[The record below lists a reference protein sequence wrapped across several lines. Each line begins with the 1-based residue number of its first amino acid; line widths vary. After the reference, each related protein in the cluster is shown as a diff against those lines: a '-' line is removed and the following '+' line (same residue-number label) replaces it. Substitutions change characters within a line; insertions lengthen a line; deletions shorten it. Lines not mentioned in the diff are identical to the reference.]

1 LSRASLERLPARQES
16 PVAEA
21 ETAFDG
27 CPRMPEDKR
36 EWKTTIDL
44 TSGTSRRVGV
54 PAHRDQTKWARTPK
68 LLVFLS
74 HRPRIFFKIPLLSNL
89 RFLSPPPCLRVASFA
104 PAHVALRAAFGR
116 LPGQRPLARVPVS
129 AFRSSSIRV
138 DLPSFA
144 GPKTPKT
151 LTPAIE
157 RLPPREISLCV
168 ASLAPARQTPLRA

>member
-1 LSRASLERLPARQES
+1 VFTKAMSDTWGTFVKSASLQRLPARQES

-68 LLVFLS
+68 LLVFCHTALE
-74 HRPRIFFKIPLLSNL
+74 FFSK
-89 RFLSPPPCLRVASFA
+89 
-104 PAHVALRAAFGR
+104 FG
-116 LPGQRPLARVPVS
+116 PVS
-129 AFRSSSIRV
+129 AFRSSSIRGLLSAIR
-138 DLPSFA
+138 DPPSGFF
-144 GPKTPKT
+144 PSVSPCRR
-151 LTPAIE
+151 E
-157 RLPPREISLCV
+157 SPPS
-168 ASLAPARQTPLRA
+168 AR